1 MMWGA
6 KATRLPL
13 ALLTL
18 FALHAKGAAQA
29 LPTAAPVLAA
39 SISAF
44 NRAESTLGKLPSRWQ
59 LIGLPNKPALAL
71 TRFELLS
78 GPEHSL
84 RITTNN
90 SYGALV
96 YTLDAEQKQRSIKTL
111 SWRWRIDSFAEG
123 VNLRTRDGDDSAV
136 KVCIL
141 FDMPIERVPFSERLL
156 LRLANTLSNTPLPN
170 ATLCYVWDAN
180 LAAGTLQDNP
190 YTRRVR
196 SIVVHSLPAGSG
208 WQTAQRTLAADFART
223 FGKESPELPPI
234 LAIAIGG
241 DSDNTGGSSVAY
253 LADLNA
259 Q

>member
-1 MMWGA
+1 MLGA
-6 KATRLPL
+6 RSARSALTWL
-13 ALLTL
+13 ALV
-18 FALHAKGAAQA
+18 ALHSHCLAQSTAPGNITAFTQTEA
-29 LPTAAPVLAA
+29 L
-39 SISAF
+39 
-44 NRAESTLGKLPSRWQ
+44 LGKLPSRWKI
-59 LIGLPNKPALAL
+59 IGLPNKPTLAV
-71 TRFELLS
+71 TRFELVS
-78 GPEHSL
+78 GAESGQHSL
-84 RITTNN
+84 RVSANS

-141 FDMPIERVPFSERLL
+141 FDMPIERVPFSERWL
-156 LRLANTLSNTPLPN
+156 LRLANTFSTTPLPN

-180 LAAGTLQDNP
+180 LAADTLIDNP

-196 SIVVHSLPAGSG
+196 SIVVHSLPAGPG
-208 WQTAQRTLAADFART
+208 WQTAQRTIAADFAGA

-234 LAIAIGG
+234 LAIAIGC
-241 DSDNTGGSSVAY
+241 DSDNTGGTSVAH
-253 LADLNA
+253 LADLIA